1 VEAARRIRIKHFVLD
16 GEAVLLGVD
25 GISDFD
31 GLYSGQHRDPALCFR
46 HPCPGWRRPSE
57 ASLHFRKTNLA
68 RLLTR
73 RADGIHLAP
82 FEQGEIGPD
91 LFKAACNMMLEGLVS
106 KRRDSR
112 YRSGPSRDC

>member
-1 VEAARRIRIKHFVLD
+1 MEVLDLVADDPVAGRLPHDVQRHVVRKHFAQRLYVL
-16 GEAVLLGVD
+16 A
-25 GISDFD
+25 
-31 GLYSGQHRDPALCFR
+31 
-46 HPCPGWRRPSE
+46 
-57 ASLHFRKTNLA
+57 
-68 RLLTR
+68 R

-112 YRSGPSRDC
+112 YRAGTSRDWVKNKNPKHPAMTRVMEDAPR